1 MKRRKGLLAV
11 AIFLIVALALMASTV
26 WANSLAT
33 VQVVNAEGLSGSTV
47 DVPVHFDNA
56 EGVCGGVIKLTYD
69 PDAVV
74 PVKVIQNNELPFAV
88 EGDEDLEIIANL
100 DYAPGEVIIVW
111 AVNPRDGMP
120 EEGLLCH
127 VQFQI
132 KKLVGSAV
140 QVSSLELVD
149 TEANET
155 PSASEGGIISTGDLD
170 EVVYGDVNGDGEI
183 DYLDAV
189 LVLQYSLG
197 LVELAQIQETSAKV
211 NDGVDVDFTDA
222 VLILQRSL
230 GIIGEFPIE
239 QG

>member
-26 WANSLAT
+26 WANNQAT

-47 DVPVHFDNA
+47 DVPVRFNNA

-69 PDAVV
+69 PAAVV

-88 EGDEDLEIIANL
+88 EGDEDLEIVANL
-100 DYAPGEVIIVW
+100 NYAPGEVIIVW
-111 AVNPRDGMP
+111 AVNPQAGMP

-132 KKLVGSAV
+132 KKLAGSAV
-140 QVSSLELVD
+140 QVGSLELVD
-149 TEANET
+149 TEANEA